1 MSAGNHSRERFVG
14 YKRHT
19 VTISWITKQNS
30 VNRLRVTTMS
40 TSSCLWKSLM
50 GSRWPTSKG
59 CPFSS
64 IKERRPYCVNTQEPT
79 FFCGGFEPVFSNA
92 LRSARLTTF
101 ALLNHLYGACPET
114 TDIATCRPGRR
125 VGTGRSPRP
134 HRRETA
140 CGHAACLCRGS
151 ASRPPARK
159 CARVDRHTTAVRCIS
174 PLLFEHPVA
183 CLGGA
188 VPRRAAPNVDLRRRA
203 FIEQVWLNWRTRFD
217 ANCAIEEGVDP
228 ACTIRIRPRQG
239 SLCP

>member
-114 TDIATCRPGRR
+114 TDIATCR
-125 VGTGRSPRP
+125 S
-134 HRRETA
+134 
-140 CGHAACLCRGS
+140 
-151 ASRPPARK
+151 
-159 CARVDRHTTAVRCIS
+159 RVDRHTTAVRCIS

-203 FIEQVWLNWRTRFD
+203 FIEQVWLNWRARFD
-217 ANCAIEEGVDP
+217 ANCAIEEGVDS
-228 ACTIRIRPRQG
+228 ACTIRIRPRQR